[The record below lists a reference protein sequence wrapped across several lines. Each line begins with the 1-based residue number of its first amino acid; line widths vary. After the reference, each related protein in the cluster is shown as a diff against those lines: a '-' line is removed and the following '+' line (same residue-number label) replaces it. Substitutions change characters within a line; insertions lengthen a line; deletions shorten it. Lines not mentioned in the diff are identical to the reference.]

1 MFRAEQ
7 SVQAAHPQQAVPML
21 QVEELGKSYG
31 KFRALHAVTFAAQAG
46 EVFGLLGPNG
56 AGKTTLL
63 RILATL
69 LHPDSGSARVAGYD
83 VQRESEAVR
92 RRIGVVNG
100 GMGLYDRLTGREMLR
115 YFAGLYGLSRAQ
127 ADARIEELDHS
138 LDLSGTLDTR
148 AAGFSTGM
156 KQKIVIARAVIHD
169 PPVLFLDEA
178 ASGLDVL
185 ARRALLDFVKAYRQE
200 GRLVVYSTHVMSEVE
215 EVCDRAAVLERGEL
229 LTVDSVAGIL
239 ASTGQSSLERAFFFM
254 LQQRAEM
261 RGPVSA

>member
-1 MFRAEQ
+1 
-7 SVQAAHPQQAVPML
+7 ML
-21 QVEELGKSYG
+21 QVAHLSKSYG
-31 KFRALHAVTFAAQAG
+31 KFRALADVNFSAQAG

-63 RILATL
+63 RILSTL
-69 LHPDSGSARVAGYD
+69 LRPDSGTARVAGYD
-83 VQRESEAVR
+83 VLQEPEAVR
-92 RRIGVVNG
+92 RSIGVVNG
-100 GMGLYDRLTGREMLR
+100 GMGLYDRLSGREMLR
-115 YFAGLYGLSRAQ
+115 YFAGLYGLTQAQ
-127 ADARIEELDHS
+127 ADARIAELDAT

-169 PPVLFLDEA
+169 PAVLFLDEA
-178 ASGLDVL
+178 ASGLDVM
-185 ARRALLDFVKAYRQE
+185 ARRALLDFVLAYRQE

-239 ASTGQSSLERAFFFM
+239 AQTGEPSLERAFFR
-254 LQQRAEM
+254 LLERRAEV
-261 RGPVSA
+261 RG

>member
-1 MFRAEQ
+1 
-7 SVQAAHPQQAVPML
+7 ML
-21 QVEELGKSYG
+21 QVENLRKSYG
-31 KFRALHAVTFAAQAG
+31 KFRALHGVTFSAQAG

-69 LHPDSGSARVAGYD
+69 LHADSGRCTVAGHD
-83 VQRESEAVR
+83 AQRDPEAVR
-92 RRIGVVNG
+92 RSIGVVNG
-100 GMGLYDRLTGREMLR
+100 GMGLYDRLTGREILR
-115 YFAGLYGLSRAQ
+115 YFAGLYGMTRTQ
-127 ADARIEELDHS
+127 ADARIETLDAS

-178 ASGLDVL
+178 ASGLDVM
-185 ARRALLDFVKAYRQE
+185 ARRALLDFVQAYRRE

-229 LTVDSVAGIL
+229 LTVDTVAGIL
-239 ASTGQSSLERAFFFM
+239 AQTGEPSLERAFFHM
-254 LQQRAEM
+254 LQRRAEE
-261 RGPVSA
+261 RGVTA